1 MTKQN
6 IIDTIID
13 FLGSDAAGDA
23 KGVYHP
29 EIVKQHL
36 SNVFNQ
42 VIYNTWISGKKSSD
56 FSQLDAWSKT
66 YEVAVV
72 SQVGAKAHGF
82 LPFAPVQLPNG
93 MGIRQVA
100 DNADTSTVFA
110 PMESTADV
118 VFAELDVNTMD
129 STSTYK
135 LEQNNLNT
143 DEGESS
149 HMLKF
154 GKLPEAPSTTIASV
168 DVLMV
173 QNIEQTGDYDII
185 VMPQGSE
192 DSLVKQVI
200 DLMSKKQESDTSND
214 GVFNPQN

>member
-13 FLGSDAAGDA
+13 FLASDAAGDA

-66 YEVAVV
+66 YECIILA
-72 SQVGAKAHGF
+72 QTHAF

-100 DNADTSTVFA
+100 DNADTSNVFA

-129 STSTYK
+129 STPTYK

-154 GKLPEAPSTTIASV
+154 GKLPEAPSTLITSV

-173 QNIEQTGDYDII
+173 QNIEQMGDYDII

-192 DSLVKQVI
+192 DSLVKLVI
-200 DLMSKKQESDTSND
+200 DVMSKKQESDTSND